1 MGCGGLGLELHPCQA
16 RHCDLVLLR
25 VDVSMDPKDRRKGA
39 KTDESCLV
47 KKD

>member
-1 MGCGGLGLELHPCQA
+1 MGLELYPCHA

-25 VDVSMDPKDRRKGA
+25 VDVSMDLKDRRKGP
-39 KTDESCLV
+39 KTNESCLV

>member
-1 MGCGGLGLELHPCQA
+1 MGFDSLGLELYPCHA

-25 VDVSMDPKDRRKGA
+25 VDVSMDPKDRRKGP